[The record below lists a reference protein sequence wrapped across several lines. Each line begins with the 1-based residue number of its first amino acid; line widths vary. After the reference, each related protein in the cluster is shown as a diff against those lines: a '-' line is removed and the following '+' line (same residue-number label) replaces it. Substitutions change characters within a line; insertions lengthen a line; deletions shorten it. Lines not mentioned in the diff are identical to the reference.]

1 MVTPQIRP
9 SLSASAK
16 APVGRALSPATSL
29 RQQGAAAQ
37 PKRNVTSKIAS
48 LWKRVEDSKTKAKAE
63 EGSKKYKPK
72 DKRIWLGGG
81 SKANQQQEAA
91 PAPGKLIRSGTYEK
105 LTEGEETVEA
115 VVVDGSKPPR
125 SRSRLSMKL
134 SKFSLKRRPSASTP
148 TTSPDQEDEVNG
160 NTTMLTSS
168 RVPSCTSVSTGPDD
182 ISGRPPLLPLS
193 NRSPASAIVAPFNY
207 KPSPAAAAVKRNTSY
222 VSSIGRRR
230 EEELTASEEEEEKK
244 FQQTSSAMVTLV

>member
-9 SLSASAK
+9 SSSASAK
-16 APVGRALSPATSL
+16 APVGRALSPATSV

-48 LWKRVEDSKTKAKAE
+48 LWKRVEDSKSKAKAD

-81 SKANQQQEAA
+81 GSKANQEQEAA

-105 LTEGEETVEA
+105 LAEGDETVEA

-134 SKFSLKRRPSASTP
+134 SKFSLKRRPSSSTP

-168 RVPSCTSVSTGPDD
+168 RVPSCNSVSTGPDD

-193 NRSPASAIVAPFNY
+193 NR
-207 KPSPAAAAVKRNTSY
+207 
-222 VSSIGRRR
+222 
-230 EEELTASEEEEEKK
+230 
-244 FQQTSSAMVTLV
+244 

>member
-1 MVTPQIRP
+1 M
-9 SLSASAK
+9 
-16 APVGRALSPATSL
+16 G
-29 RQQGAAAQ
+29 
-37 PKRNVTSKIAS
+37 
-48 LWKRVEDSKTKAKAE
+48 AE

-81 SKANQQQEAA
+81 GSKANQEQEAA

-105 LTEGEETVEA
+105 LAEGDETVEA

-134 SKFSLKRRPSASTP
+134 SKFSLKRRPSSSTP

-168 RVPSCTSVSTGPDD
+168 RVPSCNSVSTGPDD

-193 NRSPASAIVAPFNY
+193 NRSPASAIVTPFNY
-207 KPSPAAAAVKRNTSY
+207 KPSPASAAVKRNTSY
-222 VSSIGRRR
+222 VFSIGRRR

>member
-1 MVTPQIRP
+1 MASSAHAPPAQIRP
-9 SLSASAK
+9 SSSASAK
-16 APVGRALSPATSL
+16 APLGRALSPATSL
-29 RQQGAAAQ
+29 RQQGAAQ

-81 SKANQQQEAA
+81 KANQQQEVV

-105 LTEGEETVEA
+105 LAEGEETVET

-134 SKFSLKRRPSASTP
+134 SKFSLKRRPSAGTP
-148 TTSPDQEDEVNG
+148 TTSPDLEDEVNG
-160 NTTMLTSS
+160 NTVLTSS

-193 NRSPASAIVAPFNY
+193 NRYILYHTCFF
-207 KPSPAAAAVKRNTSY
+207 
-222 VSSIGRRR
+222 VSR
-230 EEELTASEEEEEKK
+230 
-244 FQQTSSAMVTLV
+244 F

>member
-1 MVTPQIRP
+1 
-9 SLSASAK
+9 
-16 APVGRALSPATSL
+16 
-29 RQQGAAAQ
+29 
-37 PKRNVTSKIAS
+37 VTSKIAS

-81 SKANQQQEAA
+81 KANQQQETA

-148 TTSPDQEDEVNG
+148 TTSPDAEDEVNG
-160 NTTMLTSS
+160 NTTS